1 MTGQAIPYRD
11 IDTVF
16 LDAGNTLVS
25 VDFGWV
31 REELRALGVDAEID
45 ALRRAEA
52 AARPAVSKAV
62 SETQRTEGRVQFEFY
77 LRSVLE
83 RLDAAS
89 KLGEDALRGL
99 GDTLPPVLGAPGLTQ
114 RLWSWVMPGV
124 EPALE
129 ALRAQG
135 LQLVVVSNSDGSV
148 EQGLTDLG
156 LLPYLDAVIDS
167 HVVGFEKPDPRIF
180 EHALDVAGADP
191 AQTLHVGDIYA
202 ADIEG
207 ARAAGIHALLLDPYG
222 DWADVDC
229 ERQADVAEV
238 SRALAEARGSG
249 R

>member
-1 MTGQAIPYRD
+1 VKKPIPYEE
-11 IDTVF
+11 IDTLF

-31 REELRALGVDAEID
+31 RQELRALGIEAEVES
-45 ALRRAEA
+45 LRRAEA
-52 AARPAVSKAV
+52 AARPAVSEAV
-62 SETQRTEGRVQFEFY
+62 TESRRTEGRVQFEFY

-83 RLDAAS
+83 RLDVTGDLGDAALRS
-89 KLGEDALRGL
+89 LVDALA
-99 GDTLPPVLGAPGLTQ
+99 PVLGAPGLTQ

-124 EPALE
+124 ETALE
-129 ALRAQG
+129 ALRAQE

-191 AQTLHVGDIYA
+191 EQTLHVGDIYA
-202 ADIEG
+202 ADVEG

-222 DWADVDC
+222 DWDGVDC

-238 SRALAEARGSG
+238 SRALTEARERG